1 MDNYEIKLKKM
12 GKRKNIKPKKKA
24 KQKWYHASHSSDFNM
39 LLGKYI
45 YHDIFTL
52 DSDLLLE
59 YVKNTK
65 DDKLISLVDK
75 FIDELSLE
83 DLVSIYEYGMQH
95 NKTEKY
101 RKICC
106 DKIRAFHE
114 YELFNARIF
123 IEDLE
128 LDLMSDDERDESSV
142 DKMEIKPFSWEKNET
157 GKWLENYS
165 DINVNN
171 GISEVQKWKNH
182 QVKFKNINEEL
193 KQNMELRKLEE
204 DEHHENLKIMKMID
218 NDLEFQM
225 IINNKLEEL
234 KNTLIANKIEQI
246 KKEQNDDKYLYENER
261 HYVIYFGDNEIKNKH
276 WHELKIL
283 NDENKSINYALKRL
297 MENPYIVKG
306 QNKTDRSRI
315 YSVNIYRNVM
325 SYGYTEKDLLK
336 EFEKVMFASGN
347 EEIDYKLNIHFELLW
362 SWMPNIKFKD
372 NLFIRT
378 PIEELKKETND
389 RYVYFV
395 YAGNQSIDDL
405 GYWSINI
412 MDELD
417 EAIQIAE
424 SSANNEIINVGNIN
438 GLNRLNY
445 VFIYRRKIDNEE
457 LHEHI
462 ICKEKTYTLE
472 EWKDVFNEITYDPKK
487 TKYELIWKWAV
498 DFEIIKNITI
508 YDV

>member
-1 MDNYEIKLKKM
+1 M
-12 GKRKNIKPKKKA
+12 
-24 KQKWYHASHSSDFNM
+24 
-39 LLGKYI
+39 
-45 YHDIFTL
+45 
-52 DSDLLLE
+52 
-59 YVKNTK
+59 
-65 DDKLISLVDK
+65 
-75 FIDELSLE
+75 
-83 DLVSIYEYGMQH
+83 
-95 NKTEKY
+95 
-101 RKICC
+101 
-106 DKIRAFHE
+106 
-114 YELFNARIF
+114 
-123 IEDLE
+123 
-128 LDLMSDDERDESSV
+128 
-142 DKMEIKPFSWEKNET
+142 
-157 GKWLENYS
+157 
-165 DINVNN
+165 
-171 GISEVQKWKNH
+171 
-182 QVKFKNINEEL
+182 
-193 KQNMELRKLEE
+193 
-204 DEHHENLKIMKMID
+204 
-218 NDLEFQM
+218 
-225 IINNKLEEL
+225 
-234 KNTLIANKIEQI
+234 
-246 KKEQNDDKYLYENER
+246 YENER

-417 EAIQIAE
+417 EA
-424 SSANNEIINVGNIN
+424 
-438 GLNRLNY
+438 
-445 VFIYRRKIDNEE
+445 FK
-457 LHEHI
+457 
-462 ICKEKTYTLE
+462 
-472 EWKDVFNEITYDPKK
+472 
-487 TKYELIWKWAV
+487 
-498 DFEIIKNITI
+498 
-508 YDV
+508 